1 MATDRRHHTF
11 LFVIF
16 MVMVFAVPG
25 FAAPRLKIEPPVPQV
40 TPGKSVV
47 LKVQL
52 EWPQTEG
59 PYEFNSLE
67 PKLENL
73 TLVDQRQSQETGETV
88 SQTFLYEFRPDRI
101 GTAVIYPFEI
111 GYRKSEKGV
120 WRPLLVP
127 EQRIEVVSDL
137 PVKVALIGS
146 AVVAGLLIAI
156 YVGLRQWERWKIRA
170 AAKRVPPVD
179 PKQEIYKQ
187 AEKSIMNF
195 NSPYPKEKITHW
207 SDQFRTV
214 VETYYDVSNIGTP
227 TDILSFLK
235 VKGIPAGDWNEIS
248 RIFEELTEM
257 QFARHDISDYD
268 LAQMQ
273 RTLLQYVTSK
283 IIIGAL

>member
-1 MATDRRHHTF
+1 ML
-11 LFVIF
+11 LFT
-16 MVMVFAVPG
+16 VPG
-25 FAAPRLKIEPPVPQV
+25 FAAPQLKIEPPAKQV
-40 TPGKSVV
+40 ATGKNVV
-47 LKVQL
+47 LKVRI
-52 EWPQTEG
+52 EWPPTEG

-88 SQTFLYEFRPDRI
+88 SQTFLYEFLPDRI
-101 GTAVIYPFEI
+101 GPAVIYPFEI

-127 EQRIEVVSDL
+127 EHRLKVVSDL
-137 PVKVALIGS
+137 PFRIALIGS
-146 AVVAGLLIAI
+146 GIVVGLLIAI
-156 YVGLRQWERWKIRA
+156 FVGLKQWERWKLRV

-214 VETYYDVSNIGTP
+214 VETYYDVSSVASP
-227 TDILSFLK
+227 ADILSFLK
-235 VKGIPAGDWNEIS
+235 IKGIPAGDWNEIS
-248 RIFEELTEM
+248 RIFGELTEM

-268 LAQMQ
+268 LAKLQ
-273 RTLLQYVTSK
+273 RSLLQYVTSK